1 MDYSTICEFRCQ
13 MEKVV
18 MIKCGGYVL
27 CLALGH
33 VFNTILGAAFVT
45 FIG

>member
-1 MDYSTICEFRCQ
+1 

-45 FIG
+45 FIGQETRSMECPI